1 MFSQIDFSALQW
13 LMMLGGTA
21 VIGMSKAGIKG
32 IDMLNVTLMALVF
45 GGKASTGV
53 VLPLLC
59 LADIFAVFYYKRH
72 VQWEHFWKLLPPMFV
87 GVVLGVYIGKDVDE
101 RVFKKI
107 MAVIIVL
114 TVIIMLVL
122 EKTKDLKVPKGYKFS
137 TFMGLVAGVA
147 TMLGNL
153 AGAFS
158 NIYFLALRMS
168 KNDFIGTAAWVF
180 LVINLSKVPFQIFT
194 WKNID
199 ASTLGIDLYLIPA
212 LIVGFF
218 IGVKLVGKINEV
230 LFRRMILAL
239 TFLGGILI
247 FIN

>member
-1 MFSQIDFSALQW
+1 MFSQIDFSTLQW

-122 EKTKDLKVPKGYKFS
+122 EKAKDLKVPKGYKFS

-199 ASTLGIDLYLIPA
+199 ASTLSIDLYLIPA

>member
-122 EKTKDLKVPKGYKFS
+122 EKAKDLKVPKGYKFS
-137 TFMGLVAGVA
+137 TFMGLVSGVA

>member
-122 EKTKDLKVPKGYKFS
+122 EKAKDLKVPKGYKFS

>member
-1 MFSQIDFSALQW
+1 MFSQIDFSTLQW

-122 EKTKDLKVPKGYKFS
+122 EKAKDLKVPKGYKFS

-199 ASTLGIDLYLIPA
+199 PSTLTVDLYLIPA

>member
-122 EKTKDLKVPKGYKFS
+122 EKAKDLKVPKGYKFS
-137 TFMGLVAGVA
+137 TFMGLVSGVA

-199 ASTLGIDLYLIPA
+199 VSTLTIDLYLIPA